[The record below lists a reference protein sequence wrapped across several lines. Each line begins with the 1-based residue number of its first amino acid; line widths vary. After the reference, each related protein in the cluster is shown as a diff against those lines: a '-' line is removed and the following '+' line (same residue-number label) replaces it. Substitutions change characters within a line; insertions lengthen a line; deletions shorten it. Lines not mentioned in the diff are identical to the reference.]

1 MNENSYNQYL
11 AESSGWLHT
20 GRSAL
25 IARILGFFVPRDQ
38 VARDILEIGAG
49 AGQNVPVLG
58 RHGVVDVLELDE
70 KGLVELHKRTD
81 VRKIIDRGI
90 PCPLERPYDIICAF
104 DVIEHIEDDRGAM
117 RWIADNLKPG
127 GLCLVTVPA
136 HPWFFTRHD
145 QALGHHRRYT
155 RQAFR
160 DIIPTE
166 LERLADSHFNT
177 VLFPLAILARWAWV
191 ARHLFTREVNMNKQP
206 APGQGLHS
214 RLLLSVFLKEIE
226 ATRPDTSR
234 TFGLSY
240 YACLRKKA

>member
-25 IARILGFFVPRDQ
+25 IARILGFFAPRDQ
-38 VARDILEIGAG
+38 VALDILEIGAG
-49 AGQNVPVLG
+49 AGQNVPVLS
-58 RHGVVDVLELDE
+58 RHGVVDVLEVDE
-70 KGLVELHKRTD
+70 KGLVELRKRTD
-81 VRKIIDRGI
+81 VRLVIDQGI
-90 PCPLERPYDIICAF
+90 PCQLDRSYDIICAF
-104 DVIEHIEDDRGAM
+104 DVIEHLEDDRGTM
-117 RWIADNLKPG
+117 QWIADNLKPG

-155 RQAFR
+155 RQSFR
-160 DIIPTE
+160 AIIPTN

-191 ARHLFTREVNMNKQP
+191 VKNLFTRVVDLNKQP
-206 APGQGLHS
+206 VPSQGMLS
-214 RLLLSVFLKEIE
+214 GILLSIFLKEIE
-226 ATRPDTSR
+226 GTRPETSR
-234 TFGLSY
+234 SFGLSY
-240 YACLRKKA
+240 YACLKKKA